1 MSAIEAREEI
11 IDALRRELVGPDP
24 RGNELLI
31 GSGIHITNEA
41 DAYLPHVVAGTK
53 SEILRDKPTLRYG
66 AAVIYPDD
74 QMDLGAGMHG
84 DSEESEVDLESDLII
99 SAEEDELEPGK
110 QIREYGDDDPLD
122 MEVDSSGK
130 LKQSSL
136 GLSFFAELKPRDVV
150 RITLDAGRYE
160 QVEASVATKMGMRN
174 QKWWIRHQVLEVFDV
189 QVNEAK
195 NRVRGETLD
204 FSRSVAPLSL
214 RAVLRVRP
222 PSPAWPASTNG
233 YICTASIINIS
244 SGAVEDSISLF
255 QTSIKVEIVRDGL
268 VQQLISPYPEREESV
283 ILQNDPEARSISL
296 LYRNNP
302 TFAIGHGCSATW
314 VRPAD
319 GIESRLRSEIR
330 GEFLPVVEVPSMTPL
345 ISDGQNNL
353 LSVPMGPLAGL
364 DPEDDGIGSLHR
376 LADAYQSWISDKE
389 TEANEFIGIH
399 STAALDHLRLCRL
412 ALEQMRQGIELL
424 SNDGQILRAFQ
435 LANKAVLN
443 QQLATP
449 ANVRKAEID
458 KNNVYRVEPL
468 PAVTD
473 WRTAVGKGSWR
484 PFQIGF
490 LLSNLASTVFEDD
503 PRRENVE
510 LIFFPTG
517 GGKTEAYQGL
527 LAFNLF
533 YQRIIGSDQKTST
546 LMRYTL
552 RLLTAQQFQR
562 ALGLVAWMEKI
573 REEEGIEGERFSLG
587 IWVGSSLTPQTREDA
602 LKSFAQLQRAKREN
616 VENLFLILK
625 CPMCSAQMGLIKSHV
640 AKKPL
645 QLMGYQK
652 SKTVEYI
659 CPDSNCYYNRRKI
672 PAYVIDEDIY
682 DVCPSLIIGTVDKF
696 AQLPF
701 KEDIRSLFGIGDDG
715 KRAWSPPNLIIQDE
729 LHLISGPLGSVVGL
743 YEGLIEELCTKEV
756 NGEKIR
762 PKIVSS
768 TATIRRYE
776 EQALKLFGRERVT
789 LFPPH
794 GLEAS
799 DSFFARYSKDS
810 DGNLLPGKKYVGVY
824 APGLKSLQTIQI
836 RTMAS
841 LLQAS
846 HDLPES
852 EQDPWHTLLIFLN
865 RIADV
870 GTTKSLTQGFVRDYL
885 KLAISRAGRQFSDIR
900 RIRIVEEL
908 TSRLKNTD
916 IPFAIEKLE
925 REYGDPGVVDVCLAS
940 SIIEVGVDIQRLS
953 LMQVVGQPKTTSQ
966 YIQVTG
972 RVGRNPEKRPGLI
985 VTIHP
990 HTRPRDRSHFE
1001 RFTAF
1006 HNRLYA
1012 QVEPISMTPFS
1023 DPVLRRAL
1031 HAVLVGYVRQFGPF
1045 GLDPSPVP
1053 DDLIQEARKMVAE
1066 RMARTSPDP
1075 DEVAS
1080 FNTWF
1085 TRRNIEWAKWQ
1096 RVEWLKS
1103 RGQGSL
1109 PLMYRGGSYIEPE
1122 HVGITWEVPQSM
1134 REVDA
1139 KSEAKI
1145 SSAYIREHAA
1155 LVIDGLEREE
1165 NQND

>member
-1 MSAIEAREEI
+1 MSAVEAREKI
-11 IDALRRELVGPDP
+11 IEALRRELVGPDP
-24 RGNELLI
+24 L
-31 GSGIHITNEA
+31 GSEIDVVSGFQLPEEDGPYA
-41 DAYLPHVVAGTK
+41 PHVVAGTRE
-53 SEILRDKPTLRYG
+53 EILRDRPSLRYG
-66 AAVIYPDD
+66 AAVIYPDGQID
-74 QMDLGAGMHG
+74 NEIGSGEAENENDFDLVLDHIIDDG
-84 DSEESEVDLESDLII
+84 DLEG
-99 SAEEDELEPGK
+99 GK
-110 QIREYGDDDPLD
+110 SIRDYGDDDPLD
-122 MEVDSSGK
+122 MEVDASGK

-136 GLSFFAELKPRDVV
+136 GLSFFSELKSGDTV
-150 RITLDAGRYE
+150 RVTLNAGRYE
-160 QVEASVATKMGMRN
+160 ATDVSVPTKKGTRS
-174 QKWWIRHQVLEVFDV
+174 QKWWIRRKVVESFDFLLID
-189 QVNEAK
+189 EK
-195 NRVRGETLD
+195 GRVKGGTLQ
-204 FSRSVAPLSL
+204 SRISVGPISL
-214 RAVLRVRP
+214 RAILRVRP
-222 PSPAWPASTNG
+222 PSPVWPASTNG
-233 YICTASIINIS
+233 YICTASIINAS
-244 SGAVEDSISLF
+244 RGGVEDSISLF
-255 QTSIKVEIVRDGL
+255 QTSIKVEIFRNGEL
-268 VQQLISPYPEREESV
+268 AQAISPYPEREESA
-283 ILQNDPEARSISL
+283 ILNTDHEARSISL

-314 VRPAD
+314 SRPVD
-319 GIESRLRSEIR
+319 GVERHTRSEVT

-345 ISDGQNNL
+345 ISDQNGNL

-364 DPEDDGIGSLHR
+364 DPDDDGLESLNR
-376 LADAYQSWISDKE
+376 LVDAYESWISDRE
-389 TEANEFIGIH
+389 IEASRFIGNH
-399 STAALDHLRLCRL
+399 LTAAQAHLRLCGT
-412 ALEQMRQGIELL
+412 ALLQMRQGIQLL
-424 SNDGQILRAFQ
+424 SSDAQILRAFQ

-449 ANVRKAEID
+449 ANVRRAEID
-458 KNNVYRVEPL
+458 KDGVYRVEPL
-468 PAVTD
+468 PAVVD
-473 WRTAVGKGSWR
+473 WKEAVGKGSWR

-490 LLSNLASTVFEDD
+490 LLSNLASTVFDSD
-503 PRRENVE
+503 PRRESVE

-533 YQRIIGSDQKTST
+533 YQRITGTDQKTSV

-562 ALGLVAWMEKI
+562 ALGLISWMEKI
-573 REEEGIEGERFSLG
+573 RDEEGIDGERFSLG
-587 IWVGSSLTPQTREDA
+587 IWVGSGLTPQTREDA
-602 LKSFAQLQRAKREN
+602 LKSLAQLKRAKREN
-616 VENLFLILK
+616 VENLFLLLK
-625 CPMCSAQMGLIKSHV
+625 CPMCSAQMGLIKSQV
-640 AKKPL
+640 PKKPL
-645 QLMGYQK
+645 KLMGYQH
-652 SKTVEYI
+652 STTVEYI
-659 CPDSNCYYNRRKI
+659 CPDAICYYNRRRI

-701 KEDIRSLFGIGDDG
+701 RADIRSLFGIGDDG
-715 KRAWSPPNLIIQDE
+715 TRAWSPPNLIIQDE

-756 NGEKIR
+756 DGKKIR

-776 EQALKLFGRERVT
+776 EQALKLFGRTQVN

-794 GLEAS
+794 GLDAA
-799 DSFFARYSKDS
+799 DSFFARFSKDEC
-810 DGNLLPGKKYVGVY
+810 GNLLPGKKYVGVY

-836 RTMAS
+836 RTMAA

-846 HDLPES
+846 NDLPES
-852 EQDPWHTLLIFLN
+852 ERDPWHTLLVFLN

-885 KLAISRAGRQFSDIR
+885 KLAVSRAGRQYSEIR

-916 IPFAIEKLE
+916 VPFAIEKLE

-940 SIIEVGVDIQRLS
+940 SIIEVGVDIQRLA

-972 RVGRNPEKRPGLI
+972 RVGRNPEKRPGL
-985 VTIHP
+985 VVAIHP

-1001 RFTAF
+1001 RFSAF

-1031 HAVLVGYVRQFGPF
+1031 HAVVVGYVRQFGPF
-1045 GLDPSPVP
+1045 GLEPSPVP
-1053 DDLIQEARKMVAE
+1053 DALIEEAHKMIAQ
-1066 RMARTSPDP
+1066 RMTRTSPDP

-1080 FNTWF
+1080 FNSWF
-1085 TRRNIEWAKWQ
+1085 NRRSIEWAKWQ
-1096 RVEWLKS
+1096 RTEWLKA

-1109 PLMYRGGSYIEPE
+1109 PLMYRGGSYVEPE

-1145 SSAYIREHAA
+1145 SSAYIRENTA
-1155 LVIDGLEREE
+1155 LAIDGIEGE
-1165 NQND
+1165 D